1 MGIRSGCVC
10 GIPRRR
16 PRDEQGHVADSLI
29 ERRVVGLDDDAA
41 PAHGASSERIA
52 LHHHGTPF
60 VHGDQPADTVGFVL
74 ITLDVPADGVVV
86 VIDEVRLSQ
95 VVENLLTNAI
105 KYTDV
110 GEVTLRLLPF
120 DAANGMVR
128 FAVQDTGTGM
138 SAQDLPLIFAP
149 YERARAKAYS
159 RESAGVGLAVVQT
172 LLAHMGGKVAV
183 ASVVGGGSTFTV
195 EIVAARAEEGIAPS
209 QQRRVLIVDDRED
222 VLSGLSELVEELG
235 FKTDRASSAGA
246 ASNLLAAR
254 SYDTAMFDLQM
265 PVTSGA
271 ELATE
276 IRRSDGPNRSTPF
289 IAMSAGEMT
298 EEGRA
303 WPFDQFV
310 RMPVSIRTLKRS
322 LGERS
327 ASLERT

>member
-1 MGIRSGCVC
+1 M
-10 GIPRRR
+10 
-16 PRDEQGHVADSLI
+16 
-29 ERRVVGLDDDAA
+29 VGLDDDAA